1 MDITKTTN
9 IKPFRQYDE
18 YDVINGFFSANVDT
32 LSKGTFVSIVPGASG
47 NTNVIQNANTPA
59 TPLLGLGPVYGNGPS
74 RVTSYRSEVKWKVQA
89 APSGTVPVGIALY
102 DVAETNKYGEKYITK
117 PKNERVEDEVVVSG
131 EALPILTRGIVSLK
145 GFVGTPVAGSGIN
158 ACANGSG
165 VVGVYSKGTSYGRF
179 LSGPDADG
187 YALFKLEL

>member
-1 MDITKTTN
+1 MDISTKTTN
-9 IKPFRQYDE
+9 MKPFQIVSE
-18 YDVINGFFSANVDT
+18 HDVINGFFSANVDT
-32 LSKGTFVSIVPGASG
+32 LSKGTFVSIVAGGSG

-89 APSGTVPVGIALY
+89 TPSGSVPLGIALY

-117 PKNERVEDEVVVSG
+117 PKYERIEQEVVVSG
-131 EALPILTRGIVSLK
+131 EALPILTKGVISLK

-158 ACANGSG
+158 SCVAGSG
-165 VVGVYSKGTSYGRF
+165 VVGVYSKSSYGRF
-179 LSGPDADG
+179 LSAVDNEG